1 MRIYFMASGIECE
14 TTRLRGIEV
23 GAVAELV
30 RQRFD
35 TLIFGGS
42 GIGLMGAFA
51 DAFIAC
57 GGGVVSVR
65 PPWLKAEGLAYEQGE
80 VIDCDDL
87 GERKK
92 LMSEGVDAVLCYPGG
107 VGTWDELFDL
117 IASRSV
123 QPELGCPPIY
133 IYNWEKYYAPLLLQ
147 MEVAGEVGLVHRH
160 ALASLHPFETV
171 EALGKLILADA

>member
-1 MRIYFMASGIECE
+1 MRIYFMASGIERE
-14 TTRLRGIEV
+14 TTRVRGIEV

-42 GIGLMGAFA
+42 NIGLMGAFA
-51 DAFIAC
+51 DAFIAR
-57 GGGVVSVR
+57 GGGVISAR
-65 PPWLKAEGLAYEQGE
+65 PPWLKTEGLAYEHGE
-80 VIDCDDL
+80 VMDVEDL

-117 IASRSV
+117 IASRAV

-147 MEVAGEVGLVHRH
+147 MEVAVEVGLVHPH
-160 ALASLHPFETV
+160 ALASVYPFETV
-171 EALGKLILADA
+171 EALGKLISADA